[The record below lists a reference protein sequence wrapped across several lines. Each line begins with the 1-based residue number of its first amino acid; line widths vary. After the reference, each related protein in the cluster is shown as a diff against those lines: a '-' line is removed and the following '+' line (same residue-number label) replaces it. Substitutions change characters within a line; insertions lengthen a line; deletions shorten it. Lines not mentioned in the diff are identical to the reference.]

1 MVSPE
6 ANMGGKVAL
15 VTGGGSGIGRAAA
28 LVFARAGA
36 RVVVAGR
43 RRELLEET
51 THLIAEIVGDAR
63 AVPADVSK
71 AADVEALVAATVSA
85 YGRLDYACNSAGVE
99 SASATIVD
107 QTEEDFDATI
117 GVNLKGVWLCMKY
130 QIPAMLRHGGGSIV
144 NISSVNAVK
153 VAPVDQTEEDFD
165 ATIGVNLKGVWLCM
179 KYQIPAMLRHGGGS
193 IVNISSVN
201 AVKVA
206 PTASLY
212 SASKAAVVALT
223 KAAALEY
230 ARAGVRVNAID
241 AGAFQTPMLEGV
253 LERAGGGDIAGAA
266 AQYAALIPL
275 GRIGRPEEIAEA
287 VVWLCSD
294 AASYITG
301 HALAVDGGLL
311 AT

>member
-107 QTEEDFDATI
+107 QTEE
-117 GVNLKGVWLCMKY
+117 N
-130 QIPAMLRHGGGSIV
+130 
-144 NISSVNAVK
+144 
-153 VAPVDQTEEDFD
+153 FD

-241 AGAFQTPMLEGV
+241 AGAFQTSMLEGV